1 MALPI
6 SPARLA
12 VLVAVVLAPLIIVA
26 ATPLSS
32 ALGPTVLAVIATA
45 GSVRR
50 GAPAMWRMA
59 ASSALIALLAALAAT
74 TGDALPVVGTA
85 LVVLASLATSALPRL
100 GLTSSGAMVVT
111 IGALLVI
118 KPVATPV
125 DAAGPW
131 AAALFVA
138 LVVGATTAWIA
149 GVLSLALRGH
159 RLPGPDLPTPTVPY
173 SILLAILAGG
183 FTLVSLLA
191 FPDSNAWW
199 TVLTVAIILQPTR
212 DRLWSKLGARVLGT
226 LIGGGVAA
234 ILALVLP
241 TAVAPAILG
250 FVALAANVVLTVRG
264 APYWQ
269 SATAVTI
276 SVVMLTFDHDQLL
289 QGDLERILFTLLAA
303 GVTALAVVLLGLLRS
318 SRAATKSL
326 E

>member
-6 SPARLA
+6 SPVRLA
-12 VLVAVVLAPLIIVA
+12 VLVAAVLGPVIVVA

-59 ASSALIALLAALAAT
+59 ASSALIAMLAGVSVM

-131 AAALFVA
+131 VAALFVA
-138 LVVGATTAWIA
+138 LVVGGTTAWIA
-149 GVLSLALRGH
+149 GVLSLALRG
-159 RLPGPDLPTPTVPY
+159 RALPAPDLPTPTVPY

-226 LIGGGVAA
+226 LLGGAIAA
-234 ILALVLP
+234 ILAMLLP
-241 TAVAPAILG
+241 TAVAPAALG

-276 SVVMLTFDHDQLL
+276 SVVIFTFDQEQLL
-289 QGDLERILFTLLAA
+289 QGDLQRILFTLLAA
-303 GVTALAVVLLGLLRS
+303 GATALAVVLLRALPS
-318 SRAATKSL
+318 SPATTRNL